1 EVAGGA
7 AGLRNEGARPTD
19 GGSAWTVT
27 AELDIV
33 QGGACVAA
41 QAGRGIFCI
50 NAAGS
55 SFRSRSHPIMGVN
68 PSDPTH
74 VYMVYS
80 GGDLEPTG
88 TYSCGGG
95 TGNHSDT
102 LFRKSTDSGATWSAP
117 IKIHSDP

>member
-19 GGSAWTVT
+19 GGSPGTVP

-33 QGGACVAA
+33 QGGACVAV

-102 LFRKSTDSGATWSAP
+102 LFRKSTDSGVTWS
-117 IKIHSDP
+117 